1 MLKFEDIEKA
11 AMKQLKEEY
20 TELLES
26 FNDDPVNEPLVES
39 IMKLRGLSN
48 DARFTLA
55 EVLCENRLSFLDDF
69 RHVLNRSESL
79 RLVDALSSLLTHLF
93 YNILDDGY
101 LRLFRLEE
109 VEEFCAGG
117 KQICRTEVYY
127 FLSTDER
134 LRRDVAV
141 DNFISHHGLP
151 YKPKLVSAKTIYFG
165 TMEEFKKF
173 IDILTVPGNWDG
185 FTLKT
190 NDIDREFCF
199 YEAEELIRE
208 PVSKEEELNKRRES
222 N

>member
-26 FNDDPVNEPLVES
+26 FNDDPANEPLVES

-109 VEEFCAGG
+109 VEELPTAGG
-117 KQICRTEVYY
+117 NKVRISEVYY

-134 LRRDVAV
+134 PRRDVAV
-141 DNFISHHGLP
+141 DHFIDHNGLP
-151 YKPKLVSAKTIYFG
+151 IKPKLVSAKTTYFG
-165 TMEEFKKF
+165 SMEEFKKF
-173 IDILTVPGNWDG
+173 IEKI
-185 FTLKT
+185 
-190 NDIDREFCF
+190 EMM
-199 YEAEELIRE
+199 
-208 PVSKEEELNKRRES
+208 
-222 N
+222 